1 MSDLLESPSGAP
13 ILLDLQGTMT
23 GASIAAASTGVFTM
37 NVLGAKTGAIVSGS
51 PTTAIQAGL
60 VIGGFRVVA
69 LGVISVQI
77 GNVTAGPIVPSNYV
91 FDLAVFNP

>member
-23 GASIAAASTGVFTM
+23 GASIAAAS
-37 NVLGAKTGAIVSGS
+37 TGAIVSGS